1 MWWETLNLAQKIYFC
16 IACPATVLLVVQII
30 LLLVGFGSG
39 GGDVDADTDV
49 DCPDA
54 GSDADGDGIL
64 DNDPGITLFS
74 VRGLVAFF
82 AIGGWIGYTFA
93 DNNLPLAIVVSLVA
107 GTAALVGM
115 AFLMKWLTGLQSNGN
130 INYNEAVGKIAEVYL
145 TIPPKNTG
153 SGKVTLNVSERYIEK
168 SAIQS
173 GDSPIPTGAKVKI
186 ISVIGDEYLVEKL

>member
-39 GGDVDADTDV
+39 GGDIDADTDV

-54 GSDADGDGIL
+54 GGDVDGDGIL

-82 AIGGWIGYTFA
+82 AIGGWLGYTLA
-93 DNNLPLAIVVSLVA
+93 DNNLPLAIVISLVA

-130 INYNEAVGKIAEVYL
+130 INYSEAVGKIAEVYL
-145 TIPPKNTG
+145 TVPPKNQG
-153 SGKVTLNVSERYIEK
+153 SGKVTLNVSERFIEK
-168 SAIQS
+168 SAIQA
-173 GDSPIPTGAKVKI
+173 GDAPIPTGAKVKI
-186 ISVIGDEYLVEKL
+186 ISVIGDEYLVERL